1 MPHVYLE
8 YTAGV
13 GDNVDF
19 KDACQRLHQALVEVS
34 GLRLDLVKTRLVR
47 YEDYF
52 VGSCDERQQF
62 IHLNVST
69 VTGKAGDDEKRHA
82 ISSALLD
89 VMVEIF
95 ESVMLQQKVDLS
107 VQVTEVP
114 ASGYVRRRSTAL
126 TP

>member
-13 GDNVDF
+13 ADTVDF
-19 KDACQRLHQALVEVS
+19 KDACQRLHQALVAVS

-47 YEDYF
+47 YDGYF
-52 VGSCDERQQF
+52 VGDCEDHQQF

-69 VTGKAGDDEKRHA
+69 VTGKAGDDEKRHT
-82 ISSALLD
+82 ISSALLG

-95 ESVMLQQKVDLS
+95 EPALLRQKVDLS
-107 VQVTEVP
+107 VQITEVP
-114 ASGYVRRRSTAL
+114 ASGYVRRRSATLA
-126 TP
+126 P

>member
-13 GDNVDF
+13 GDAIDVKETF
-19 KDACQRLHQALVEVS
+19 RRLHHTLVEVS

-47 YEDYF
+47 YDGYF
-52 VGSCDERQQF
+52 VGDCEDCQEF

-69 VTGKAGDDEKRHA
+69 VTGKAGDDEKRHT

-89 VMVEIF
+89 VLADIF
-95 ESVMLQQKVDLS
+95 EPVMQAHKVDLS
-107 VQVTEVP
+107 VQITEVP
-114 ASGYVRRRSTAL
+114 ASGYVRKRSEAL
-126 TP
+126 LP